1 METLLRN
8 DSWNPFM
15 GGEPWPCQICVS
27 AFLPFVSSLIPDLM
41 ECLCIYYRC
50 KVSNILWTFVFF
62 RSEMRGDVS
71 LVLWFSMVKIKKGH
85 SAIL

>member
-41 ECLCIYYRC
+41 ECLCILE
-50 KVSNILWTFVFF
+50 VQS
-62 RSEMRGDVS
+62 
-71 LVLWFSMVKIKKGH
+71 
-85 SAIL
+85 

>member
-27 AFLPFVSSLIPDLM
+27 AFCELSYPGSDGMPL
-41 ECLCIYYRC
+41 Y
-50 KVSNILWTFVFF
+50 ILEVQ
-62 RSEMRGDVS
+62 S
-71 LVLWFSMVKIKKGH
+71 
-85 SAIL
+85 

>member
-1 METLLRN
+1 MIRGILSGGRALALSNLR
-8 DSWNPFM
+8 F
-15 GGEPWPCQICVS
+15 CVS
-27 AFLPFVSSLIPDLM
+27 AFCELSYPGSDGMPLYIRGAKLAIFYGSL
-41 ECLCIYYRC
+41 C
-50 KVSNILWTFVFF
+50 FF